1 MIDRTKTL
9 RPAGNHAAKEEAVVV
24 MKNHH
29 ASIAVRS
36 LPSALARTR
45 TGPTSRTIVGGL
57 LAAVWLLVCPSTAS
71 ASLLS
76 AEAEDAVANFLAIFV
91 LFVVPVVLITLF
103 WMVHVL
109 PEKIAH
115 KKHHPQL
122 DGIRTLCFLSLVFG
136 GLLWPL
142 AWLWAYTKPVGYK
155 LAYGTD
161 KHPDYFKEHGL
172 PDPESPTADIRQRV
186 AALEEHGVSASEL
199 DAIRTDLAVL
209 ESRLAAGSDRSEAS

>member
-1 MIDRTKTL
+1 
-9 RPAGNHAAKEEAVVV
+9 
-24 MKNHH
+24 MKNRH

-36 LPSALARTR
+36 QHSGALDAPARP
-45 TGPTSRTIVGGL
+45 GHASRTIVVGL
-57 LAAVWLLVCPSTAS
+57 LAAVWLLVSPSTAS

-76 AEAEDAVANFLAIFV
+76 PEAEDAVADFLAVFV

-122 DGIRTLCFLSLVFG
+122 DAIRTLCFLSLVFG

-142 AWLWAYTKPVGYK
+142 AWLWAYTKPTGYK

-172 PDPESPTADIRQRV
+172 EPPGESEAVTAGLRNRLLQLEERGVAADDLKALRADLDALEARV
-186 AALEEHGVSASEL
+186 AESEG
-199 DAIRTDLAVL
+199 AR
-209 ESRLAAGSDRSEAS
+209 